1 MGKTGAQNQNQNQK
15 RKKMKEETE
24 TETETWA
31 ETEKE
36 QEQEKDEGKEKEKEK
51 EKEKFIIINEEENEE
66 WNDWAERGIWI
77 EKEWWNGCSRSDLY
91 LRSMSIFLMR
101 RETFFHLYLFV
112 CTFT

>member
-15 RKKMKEETE
+15 RKKMKEET
-24 TETETWA
+24 
-31 ETEKE
+31 
-36 QEQEKDEGKEKEKEK
+36 EKDEGKEKEKEK